1 MKYDLLN
8 KKGEQG
14 TKILLTKKFFLKTY
28 TKLKKTKEEKYIFQT

>member
-14 TKILLTKKFFLKTY
+14 TKKFFLKTY